1 MRFRIFFLAPLLL
14 ISACTPVVDPEEVE
28 LGVNLDGSVV
38 LAGVPFELDIDVAF
52 EDPEETVGYV
62 LEIVSQSSESGEQ
75 VLASAEL
82 GGNHVGSVEVVVEQ
96 KGVSSV
102 WSQLRNVD
110 GDGVPLEGES
120 VSRSDALEVFALDP
134 SDADVGFE
142 NPPEIWLIDE
152 PFTSAV
158 DLSSELKSLPV
169 EIVFEQRNSQV
180 DEAFTTFFAVEEEIA
195 PGSFEVEEFIEM
207 RISVRSGPR
216 VIAESNPHTF
226 EVLSPQGMIQKFFY
240 KEDQILD
247 RRDPQEIFEWER
259 DTSFPGFFT
268 PTEEQIEQL
277 LVEFEEGSNS
287 PSGAIYFETIRDN
300 TPNFDPSA
308 AERFECYSVPEEWP
322 PVPGK
327 HFMFDYDRQYSLWI
341 GDSKVGEGSD
351 RGTRHL
357 TFYDGKPYQWSY
369 HC

>member
-1 MRFRIFFLAPLLL
+1 MKFRILFFVPLLL
-14 ISACTPVVDPEEVE
+14 VSACTPVVDPDEVE

-38 LAGVPFELDIDVAF
+38 LAGQPFDVDIDVAF

-62 LEIVSQSSESGEQ
+62 LEIMSQSSESGDQ
-75 VLASAEL
+75 ILASMAL
-82 GGNHVGSVEVVVEQ
+82 GGNHDGVVEVVIQE
-96 KGVSSV
+96 KGDSSV

-110 GDGVPLEGES
+110 RDGVPVEGEI
-120 VSRSDALEVFALDP
+120 VSRSDSLKLSALDP
-134 SDADVGFE
+134 AAAEVGFE

-169 EIVFEQRNSQV
+169 EIVLEQRNSQV
-180 DEAFTTFFAVEEEIA
+180 NEAFTTFFALEDGVT
-195 PGSFEVEEFIEM
+195 PKSFEDEEFVEVK
-207 RISVRSGPR
+207 ISVRSGPR

-268 PTEEQIEQL
+268 PTQEQIEQL
-277 LVEFEEGSNS
+277 LVEFEDGSNS

-308 AERFECYSVPEEWP
+308 AERFECYSVPEAWP

-327 HFMFDYDRQYSLWI
+327 HFMFDYDRRYSLWI

-357 TFYDGKPYQWSY
+357 TFYDGKPYQWTY